1 MAEEFRQR
9 AHEESV
15 KAAALSVQEQLEREA
30 AIRLAY
36 KDLGNEQQKREQE
49 LRKVDPK
56 KAEQMER
63 LGMGFKAKS

>member
-9 AHEESV
+9 AHEETI
-15 KAAALSVQEQLEREA
+15 KAAAFSVQEQLEREA

-49 LRKVDPK
+49 LQKVDPK

>member
-9 AHEESV
+9 AHEESI